1 MSFNDPNR
9 HVSRMAIQNRW
20 YDLFSR
26 GARDWLRHN
35 EKVRDSVR
43 EQLPDLIAGSD
54 VLTGNGERRLQVPVR
69 FLEHYRFRLRDQ
81 HQDNGVGQGEG
92 QAGDVYRKGQSD
104 AQGQGDGGG
113 QGGSGGGEY
122 RFVLELKVD
131 DIVEWLWDELAL
143 PDLQP
148 KSTDALM
155 DEHLVSEGWDRRG
168 PRARLDRRRTA
179 KEAIKRRVSQSGTPG
194 QGDSGAPG
202 GPGGPGS
209 PGGAGGPDTKSSQG
223 DPLPFTNEDLRY
235 RQLAR
240 RRRPSTGAVVA
251 FILDVSASMDPS
263 RRKLAK
269 AFFFWASQGLRRQ
282 YGNLE
287 TIFVAHTNEAW
298 EFSEDEFFQISA
310 TGGTVASSAFGL
322 VRDIFQQRYD
332 AAYFNQYVFY
342 ASDGDNFADDRRAT
356 EALLLELAQKANFMG
371 FVETPQNRFESS
383 RSETGRLF
391 KSLEARSCPVSSY
404 TVHGD
409 NDIWEAIRT
418 FFRRQAQTAA

>member
-1 MSFNDPNR
+1 MSFNDSTR
-9 HVSRMAIQNRW
+9 RVSRMAIQNRW

-54 VLTGNGERRLQVPVR
+54 VLTGSGERHLHVPVR

-81 HQDNGVGQGEG
+81 HQDDSVGQGAG
-92 QAGDVYRKGQSD
+92 KPGDVYRRGQPGN
-104 AQGQGDGGG
+104 QGESGGK
-113 QGGSGGGEY
+113 GGSGGGEY

-131 DIVEWLWDELAL
+131 DIVEWLWDELSL
-143 PDLQP
+143 PDLRP
-148 KSTDALM
+148 KSTDALN
-155 DEHLVSEGWDRRG
+155 DDQLVSEGWDRRG

-179 KEAIKRRVSQSGTPG
+179 KEAIKRRASQI
-194 QGDSGAPG
+194 
-202 GPGGPGS
+202 
-209 PGGAGGPDTKSSQG
+209 
-223 DPLPFTNEDLRY
+223 DPLPFTNDDLRY

-240 RRRPSTGAVVA
+240 RRRPSTNAVVA
-251 FILDVSASMDPS
+251 FVLDVSASMDPA

-282 YGNLE
+282 YGSLE
-287 TIFVAHTNEAW
+287 TVFVAHTNEAW
-298 EFSEDEFFQISA
+298 EFTEDEFFQISA
-310 TGGTVASSAFGL
+310 TGGTVASSGFKV
-322 VRDIFQQRYD
+322 VRDIFADRFD
-332 AAYFNQYVFY
+332 AAHYNQYVFY
-342 ASDGDNFADDRRAT
+342 ASDGDNFADDRHAA
-356 EALLLELAQKANFMG
+356 ESLLLELANTVNFMG

-391 KSLEARSCPVSSY
+391 RSLEARNCPVGSY
-404 TVHGD
+404 TVHAD

-418 FFRRQAQTAA
+418 FFRRQAGEAA